1 VRPPCHQALRLD
13 SMFPCVLMELIPFER
28 QNVRTSTFIRAEV
41 QDGRIH
47 IEKINWPV
55 LDQFKAAPTE
65 YKAGS

>member
-1 VRPPCHQALRLD
+1 
-13 SMFPCVLMELIPFER
+13 MFPCVLMELIPFER
-28 QNVRTSTFIRAEV
+28 QNVRTSTFFRAEV